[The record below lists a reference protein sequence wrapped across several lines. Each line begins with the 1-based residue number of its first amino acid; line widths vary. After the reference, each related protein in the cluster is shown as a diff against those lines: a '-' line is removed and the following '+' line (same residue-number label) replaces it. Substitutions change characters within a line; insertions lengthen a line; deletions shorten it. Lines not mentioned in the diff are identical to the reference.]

1 MRSILMAVTL
11 AVGVVPPRQV
21 EELRGEE
28 LMRALKGGGYT
39 IVLRH
44 TRTDR
49 SFQEEIASIPP
60 TRALQ
65 RNLNDDGVRDARM
78 IGRVFKRYQIPIGD
92 VVASPM
98 YRATET
104 AEYAVGRQPSID
116 TALRTFPSPAKALAI
131 LATKPR
137 EGTNRLVVT
146 HHFVIET
153 HVPGITPGAIS
164 ESEAAVVRPTATGG
178 VELVGKILLSDW
190 VSMDP
195 GVAATPAGGATTAV
209 AGHGNGA
216 EAAHPAMTMS
226 AVSSKPL
233 VQLVVGYVE
242 AFNTGDAARMQ
253 AYLERNFTTNP
264 ARSMEERLKA
274 YDQLYRQ
281 LGALTLLGADAVTES
296 SVTLVGKGT
305 TGILRLIAA
314 SAPGTPG
321 KLASLSFRMSG
332 APQ

>member
-65 RNLNDDGVRDARM
+65 RNLSDDGVRDARL
-78 IGRVFKRYQIPIGD
+78 IGRVLKRYQVPIGD
-92 VVASPM
+92 VVSSPM

-104 AEYAVGRQPSID
+104 AEYAVGRQPAID

-131 LATKPR
+131 LATRPR
-137 EGTNRLVVT
+137 DGTNRLVVT

-153 HVPGITPGAIS
+153 HVPGITPGAIN
-164 ESEAAVVRPTATGG
+164 ESEAAVVRPRASGG
-178 VELVGKILLSDW
+178 VELVGRILLSDW
-190 VSMDP
+190 VAMDP
-195 GVAATPAGGATTAV
+195 GASATPVGGTAAAV
-209 AGHGNGA
+209 VSHGA
-216 EAAHPAMTMS
+216 APEPAHPAMTMS
-226 AVSSKPL
+226 AVPPTPL
-233 VQLVVGYVE
+233 VQVVLGYVD
-242 AFNTGDAARMQ
+242 AFNTGDVARMQ
-253 AYLERNFTTNP
+253 AFLERNFTANP
-264 ARSMEERLKA
+264 ARTMEERLTA
-274 YDQLYRQ
+274 YEQLHRQ
-281 LGALTLLGADAVTES
+281 LGAITLLGADAVSDS
-296 SVTLVGKGT
+296 SLTMVGRGA
-305 TGILRLIAA
+305 TGILRLVATP
-314 SAPGTPG
+314 APGKPG
-321 KLASLSFRMSG
+321 TLMSLSFRMSG
-332 APQ
+332 APR